1 MMLKAYKYRLYPTP
15 DQTIL
20 LEKHFGITRL
30 IYNLALECKSNA
42 YKSIHKNL
50 SRFDLQKQL
59 IELKQEFPWMKE
71 INSQSIQSSLLNL
84 DNAYKKFFKEKKGFP
99 KFKKK
104 SQRNSFAVPQ
114 NIKIEKSKI
123 IIPKFFGRN

>member
-1 MMLKAYKYRLYPTP
+1 MLKAYKYRLYPTP
-15 DQTIL
+15 DQKIL

-30 IYNLALECKSNA
+30 IYNLALECKSIA

-59 IELKQEFPWMKE
+59 IELKQEFLWMKE
-71 INSQSIQSSLLNL
+71 INSQSMQSSLLNL

-104 SQRNSFAVPQ
+104 SSRNSFAVPQ

-123 IIPKFFGRN
+123 VIPKFLEGIS